1 MIFLNFGHTV
11 RSAHHRAMI
20 TILYARCSDARM
32 EPALYA
38 HRLARIPQSM
48 QAQVRRYRKW
58 QDAQACLAGKI
69 LLQNGLESLTN
80 DADALSRICYN
91 EFGRP
96 FMPGSSLDF
105 NISHAG
111 VYVVCALGG
120 SQRVGIDLE
129 CVRPVDIELFRNQV
143 SLHDWNLIC
152 AAPDKTN
159 AFYEYWTRRE
169 AVAKADGRGLGVP
182 FSGMAVSGG
191 AVCLDGEIWHLQNVP
206 FASGYACHLAA
217 SQPGPFRLIN
227 ATVAFWM
234 DAP

>member
-1 MIFLNFGHTV
+1 
-11 RSAHHRAMI
+11 
-20 TILYARCSDARM
+20 M

-38 HRLARIPQSM
+38 HHLARIPQPM

-80 DADALSRICYN
+80 DGDALSRICYN
-91 EFGRP
+91 ELGRP
-96 FMPGSSLDF
+96 FMPGGPDF

-111 VYVVCALGG
+111 AYVVCALGG
-120 SQRVGIDLE
+120 WQRVGIDLE
-129 CVRPVDIELFRNQV
+129 RVRETDIELFRNQV

-182 FSGMAVSGG
+182 VPGMAATGG
-191 AVCLDGEIWHLQNVP
+191 TVRLDGETWHLQNVP

-217 SQPGPFRLIN
+217 NRPGPFRLIN
-227 ATVAFWM
+227 ATMAFWM